1 MEKIMEINKDAQKI
15 AQQFKSA
22 SGFLTQL
29 GLFKDIKRSVN
40 FYEGNQWNMD
50 ADIAEYPKI
59 VLNIIKQIAQ
69 VKHSGILG
77 NNYAFLVD
85 SDSPKSTRKIEA
97 FLKRLH
103 YQMKMKRKDR
113 KILKDV
119 FKKGTGIMYFYW
131 DKDTRSIMSKSGG
144 RLKAETIDIRN
155 FRVADP
161 AILEIQ
167 EQEWV
172 GFVTRERIDALEAQ
186 FPKVKGKLVPDTDE
200 NTYDTQKEPYDEDIK
215 KQFCTVYTKFFRN
228 EDGEVCFVKSTETVV
243 LEDPVFLNP
252 DYNGSKKEMPN
263 STSLMDGKKT
273 KSYDDVAFTL
283 YPFASLVFDE
293 RDNCFYGIPAVL
305 ELIETQKSINKHFS
319 VYDKGLDDTVLGG
332 YVYRRGVLGE
342 QEITVESGQTLELD
356 LQFGER
362 WNDVFGKIPTN
373 NIPADA
379 LNYSVNLLGVLRNVT
394 GTTNVTIG
402 QSDHAGQSGKQTEM
416 LLQRA
421 RENTTDIA
429 QAFNDFKVD
438 CAEIMFMFAKFY
450 YDNEPFVMIEHGKD
464 DNRILQDYTNEKAF
478 NGTEYQKD
486 DVIFDIQVTP
496 SQSLSEATLTEILGL
511 SVQSGQISI
520 SDYIDLIPDGYFP
533 NRVELKSKL
542 QQGTLAVMKQ
552 MEAKLQQA
560 EQIMQEMAT
569 QYQKTMEEYT
579 EKIQTVDNIIRE
591 NVALKEMLA
600 KIESKRIEKNKKETS
615 KIFKKEI
622 K

>member
-243 LEDPVFLNP
+243 LEEPVFLNP